1 MRSSVVWSSCGSGGI
16 GCAVD
21 PHGLASRYPSV
32 APIPSR
38 CRCPLPQLP
47 CSHPRRH
54 PMAAARSG
62 GRCHRSSVSPFWSS
76 WPRYARHLVGKR
88 HQQASSACVRSF
100 DRATSPP
107 GRPCTR
113 PSERLNGEIKRRSD
127 VVWSRASLSTPQRS
141 RRRPPRRRP
150 AARAERRVDRSAS
163 LHDPGNPQRRRRYF
177 RGQLARR
184 GSLTRRPSPP
194 SSSAPTPLP
203 PGTRPCGNGVWAKSP
218 FVSEAHKDR
227 QPRRARPV
235 RRYGSKASRCAG

>member
-1 MRSSVVWSSCGSGGI
+1 MLARPARYHCRLDRHCLRAGRRRGRPQAMASGRRSGQ
-16 GCAVD
+16 
-21 PHGLASRYPSV
+21 ASRRQAGRAEDEAEADVLAYMGFPAHHRAKIHSNN
-32 APIPSR
+32 
-38 CRCPLPQLP
+38 PL
-47 CSHPRRH
+47 
-54 PMAAARSG
+54 
-62 GRCHRSSVSPFWSS
+62 
-76 WPRYARHLVGKR
+76 
-88 HQQASSACVRSF
+88 
-100 DRATSPP
+100 
-107 GRPCTR
+107 
-113 PSERLNGEIKRRSD
+113 ERLNGEIKRRSD

-235 RRYGSKASRCAG
+235 RRYGSKAWRCAG